1 MKFRLWG
8 NIAQIPISSE
18 YKQPDG
24 ENTADLGQNEN
35 ISKRFQ
41 TFLKT
46 PVFSLLHYLR
56 VGQFLMK
63 GGSS

>member
-8 NIAQIPISSE
+8 NITQIPTSSE
-18 YKQPDG
+18 YKQPD
-24 ENTADLGQNEN
+24 EKNTADLEQNEN

-46 PVFSLLHYLR
+46 PAFILLHYLSL
-56 VGQFLMK
+56 GQFLMK